1 MLASAIRSMKNIQLS
16 TRGTDEI
23 VVIALLCAAL
33 PASIGYCIQPPDLQF
48 DHLRLFDAALCSLL
62 GIVFWGAY
70 HCFGF
75 DHFVGKKAVTA
86 IFAAVILWVLAVA
99 GLMMALYRVDADYS
113 SQIVTFTTTIL

>member
-1 MLASAIRSMKNIQLS
+1 MKNIQLS

-23 VVIALLCAAL
+23 VIIAFLCAAL
-33 PASIGYCIQPPDLQF
+33 RASIGLCIQPPDLAF

-62 GIVFWGAY
+62 GIAFWGAY

-75 DHFVGKKAVTA
+75 DRLVGKKAVTA
-86 IFAAVILWVLAVA
+86 ILAAVVLWALAVA

-113 SQIVTFTTTIL
+113 SQIVTLTETIL